1 MKRRRY
7 ARNERHCEN
16 DIVNNIINHMQKS
29 GESVDPQV
37 FLALSRMDW
46 QKETLGTFPLSS
58 HVRSNCFLVHPPEA
72 FAAPDICPKVHF
84 GHTVEDALQAD

>member
-46 QKETLGTFPLSS
+46 QKETLGTFHLSS